1 MIFVGAIAALLFVNY
16 LWNGY
21 KALQTKHRLNV
32 VQSEWAKVEPKVTAA
47 QKRAEELT
55 KIIDTTRVLDGFIDG
70 RFYWAPLLE
79 NISRCVAPNNQLTS
93 LEGSVLDE
101 KKGVSVTVEGVA
113 AGREPRAAAED
124 DRQVPLPVETG
135 ADEIGGEHS
144 QLERAQEAGPHE
156 KRRDVGRARVA
167 AHDLARAIDQHW
179 QHQDGPLQS
188 CTHLRAHVVAGLSDA
203 RRVPWS
209 QTQAAMTPSGLSTR
223 RTSA

>member
-1 MIFVGAIAALLFVNY
+1 MALNLNLLHEQISEQRQRQRDPLKLGMMFIGAIAALLFVNY

-93 LEGSVLDE
+93 LEGSLLGE
-101 KKGVSVTVEGVA
+101 KKGVSVMVDGVA

-124 DRQVPLPVETG
+124 LRQLLLEQLSRHYGDVKVEFKTLEDLDTIVSVGGSSLAMSRYVLNITFDPASVSTG
-135 ADEIGGEHS
+135 KAAVS
-144 QLERAQEAGPHE
+144 PTPAAT
-156 KRRDVGRARVA
+156 KR
-167 AHDLARAIDQHW
+167 
-179 QHQDGPLQS
+179 
-188 CTHLRAHVVAGLSDA
+188 
-203 RRVPWS
+203 
-209 QTQAAMTPSGLSTR
+209 
-223 RTSA
+223 

>member
-1 MIFVGAIAALLFVNY
+1 MALNLNLLHEQISEQRQRQRDPLKLGMMFIGAIAALLFVNY

-93 LEGSVLDE
+93 LEGSVLGE
-101 KKGVSVTVEGVA
+101 KKGVSVMVDGVA

-124 DRQVPLPVETG
+124 LRQLLLEQLSRHYGDVKVEFRTLEDLDTIVNVGGSSLAMARYVLSVTFNPDSVTTG
-135 ADEIGGEHS
+135 KAAVS
-144 QLERAQEAGPHE
+144 PTPAAT
-156 KRRDVGRARVA
+156 KR
-167 AHDLARAIDQHW
+167 
-179 QHQDGPLQS
+179 
-188 CTHLRAHVVAGLSDA
+188 
-203 RRVPWS
+203 
-209 QTQAAMTPSGLSTR
+209 
-223 RTSA
+223 

>member
-1 MIFVGAIAALLFVNY
+1 MALNLNLLHEQISEQRQRQRDPLKLGMIFIGAIAALLFVNY

-21 KALQTKHRLNV
+21 KTLQTKHRLNV

-101 KKGVSVTVEGVA
+101 KKGVSITIDGVA

-124 DRQVPLPVETG
+124 LRQLLLEQLSQHYGDVKVEFKTLEDLDTIVNVGANSMAMSRYLLNVTFNPASVTTG
-135 ADEIGGEHS
+135 
-144 QLERAQEAGPHE
+144 
-156 KRRDVGRARVA
+156 KA
-167 AHDLARAIDQHW
+167 AVS
-179 QHQDGPLQS
+179 P
-188 CTHLRAHVVAGLSDA
+188 
-203 RRVPWS
+203 
-209 QTQAAMTPSGLSTR
+209 TPSTKKR
-223 RTSA
+223 

>member
-1 MIFVGAIAALLFVNY
+1 MALNLNLLHEQISEQRQRQRDPLKLGMMFVGAIAALLFVNY

-21 KALQTKHRLNV
+21 KTLQTKHRLNV

-93 LEGSVLDE
+93 LEGSLLGE
-101 KKGVSVTVEGVA
+101 KKGVSVMVDGVA

-124 DRQVPLPVETG
+124 LRQLLLEQLSRHYGDVKVEFKTLEDLDTIVNVGGSSLAMSRYVLNITFDPASVTTG
-135 ADEIGGEHS
+135 KAAVS
-144 QLERAQEAGPHE
+144 PTPAAT
-156 KRRDVGRARVA
+156 KR
-167 AHDLARAIDQHW
+167 
-179 QHQDGPLQS
+179 
-188 CTHLRAHVVAGLSDA
+188 
-203 RRVPWS
+203 
-209 QTQAAMTPSGLSTR
+209 
-223 RTSA
+223 

>member
-1 MIFVGAIAALLFVNY
+1 MALNLNLLHEQISEQRQRQRDPLKLGMIFVGAIAALLFVNY

-101 KKGVSVTVEGVA
+101 KKGVSVMIDGVA

-124 DRQVPLPVETG
+124 LRQLLLEQLSQHYGDVKVEFKTLEDLDTIVSVGGSSLAMSRYVLNITFNPASVTTG
-135 ADEIGGEHS
+135 KAAVS
-144 QLERAQEAGPHE
+144 PTPAAT
-156 KRRDVGRARVA
+156 KR
-167 AHDLARAIDQHW
+167 
-179 QHQDGPLQS
+179 
-188 CTHLRAHVVAGLSDA
+188 
-203 RRVPWS
+203 
-209 QTQAAMTPSGLSTR
+209 
-223 RTSA
+223 

>member
-1 MIFVGAIAALLFVNY
+1 MALNLNLLHEQISEQRQRQRDPLKLGMMFIGAIAALLFVNY

-101 KKGVSVTVEGVA
+101 KKGVSVMVDGVA

-124 DRQVPLPVETG
+124 LRQLLLEQLSQHYGDVKVEFKTLEDLDTIVNVGGSSVAMARYVLNVTFHPASVTTG
-135 ADEIGGEHS
+135 KAAVS
-144 QLERAQEAGPHE
+144 PTPAAT
-156 KRRDVGRARVA
+156 KR
-167 AHDLARAIDQHW
+167 
-179 QHQDGPLQS
+179 
-188 CTHLRAHVVAGLSDA
+188 
-203 RRVPWS
+203 
-209 QTQAAMTPSGLSTR
+209 
-223 RTSA
+223 

>member
-1 MIFVGAIAALLFVNY
+1 MALNLNLLHEQISEHRQRQRDPLKLGMMFVGAIAALLFVNY

-101 KKGVSVTVEGVA
+101 KKGVSVTVDGVA

-124 DRQVPLPVETG
+124 LRQLLLEQLSQHYGDVKVEFKTLEDLDTIVNVGANSMAMSRYVLNVTFNPASVTTG
-135 ADEIGGEHS
+135 KAAVS
-144 QLERAQEAGPHE
+144 PTPATT
-156 KRRDVGRARVA
+156 KR
-167 AHDLARAIDQHW
+167 
-179 QHQDGPLQS
+179 
-188 CTHLRAHVVAGLSDA
+188 
-203 RRVPWS
+203 
-209 QTQAAMTPSGLSTR
+209 
-223 RTSA
+223 

>member
-1 MIFVGAIAALLFVNY
+1 MALNLNLLHEQISEQRQRQRDPLKLGMIFIGAIAALLFVNY

-21 KALQTKHRLNV
+21 KALQTRHRLNV

-101 KKGVSVTVEGVA
+101 KKGVSVMVEGVA

-124 DRQVPLPVETG
+124 LRQLLLEQLSQHYGEVKVEFRTLEDLDTIVNVSGSSLAMARYVLSVTFNPDSVTTG
-135 ADEIGGEHS
+135 KAAVS
-144 QLERAQEAGPHE
+144 PTPAAT
-156 KRRDVGRARVA
+156 KR
-167 AHDLARAIDQHW
+167 
-179 QHQDGPLQS
+179 
-188 CTHLRAHVVAGLSDA
+188 
-203 RRVPWS
+203 
-209 QTQAAMTPSGLSTR
+209 
-223 RTSA
+223 

>member
-1 MIFVGAIAALLFVNY
+1 MALNLNLLHEQISEHRQRQRDPLKLGMMFVGAIAALLFVNY

-101 KKGVSVTVEGVA
+101 KKGVSVTVDGIA

-124 DRQVPLPVETG
+124 LRQLLLEQLSQHYGDVKVEFKTLEDLDTIVNVGANSMAMSRYVLNVTFNPASVTTG
-135 ADEIGGEHS
+135 KAAVS
-144 QLERAQEAGPHE
+144 PTPATT
-156 KRRDVGRARVA
+156 KR
-167 AHDLARAIDQHW
+167 
-179 QHQDGPLQS
+179 
-188 CTHLRAHVVAGLSDA
+188 
-203 RRVPWS
+203 
-209 QTQAAMTPSGLSTR
+209 
-223 RTSA
+223 

>member
-1 MIFVGAIAALLFVNY
+1 MALNLNLLHEQISEQRQRQRDPLKLGMIFIGAIAALLFVNY

-55 KIIDTTRVLDGFIDG
+55 KIIDTTRVLDGFIDS

-101 KKGVSVTVEGVA
+101 KKGVSVMVEGVA

-124 DRQVPLPVETG
+124 LRQLLFEQLSQHYAEVKVEFRTLEDLDTIVNVGGSSLAMARYVLSVTFNPDSVTTG
-135 ADEIGGEHS
+135 KAAVS
-144 QLERAQEAGPHE
+144 PTPAAT
-156 KRRDVGRARVA
+156 KR
-167 AHDLARAIDQHW
+167 
-179 QHQDGPLQS
+179 
-188 CTHLRAHVVAGLSDA
+188 
-203 RRVPWS
+203 
-209 QTQAAMTPSGLSTR
+209 
-223 RTSA
+223 

>member
-1 MIFVGAIAALLFVNY
+1 MALNLNLLHEQILEQRQRQRDPLKLGMMFIGAIAALLFVNY

-32 VQSEWAKVEPKVTAA
+32 VQAEWAKVEPKVTAA

-93 LEGSVLDE
+93 LEGSLLGE
-101 KKGVSVTVEGVA
+101 KKGVSVMVDGVA

-124 DRQVPLPVETG
+124 LRQLLLEQLSRHYGDVKVEFKTLEDLDTIVSVGGSSLAMSRYVLNITFDPASVTTG
-135 ADEIGGEHS
+135 KAAVS
-144 QLERAQEAGPHE
+144 PTPATT
-156 KRRDVGRARVA
+156 KR
-167 AHDLARAIDQHW
+167 
-179 QHQDGPLQS
+179 
-188 CTHLRAHVVAGLSDA
+188 
-203 RRVPWS
+203 
-209 QTQAAMTPSGLSTR
+209 
-223 RTSA
+223 